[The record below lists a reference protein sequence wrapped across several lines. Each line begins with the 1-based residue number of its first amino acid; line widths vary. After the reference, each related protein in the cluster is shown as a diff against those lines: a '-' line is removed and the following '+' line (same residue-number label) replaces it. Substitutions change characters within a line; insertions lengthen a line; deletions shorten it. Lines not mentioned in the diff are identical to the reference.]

1 MKTIPTKSLI
11 CFALLCFSITGCEP
25 SDSQDSQPSTAELQ
39 AELEQ
44 MENQI
49 GRLEFRVFE
58 LEQQLSENPAVAT
71 QKAPTAAPADQ
82 GRFDLTP
89 VE

>member
-1 MKTIPTKSLI
+1 MCL
-11 CFALLCFSITGCEP
+11 ALLCFALTGCDP
-25 SDSQDSQPSTAELQ
+25 SGSQPSTAELEAQ
-39 AELEQ
+39 LEQ

-58 LEQQLSENPAVAT
+58 LEQQLGENRGDAPRPDSATPA
-71 QKAPTAAPADQ
+71 TASPADQ
-82 GRFDLTP
+82 GRYDLTP